1 MEATINKSPWKTTIA
16 AAMANY
22 IDAGSIVAGSAGLM
36 LWAEYLKMS
45 DWKIG
50 LIAAFSSN
58 AISAAVGALIGG
70 WVCDKYGRK
79 VVYTYDMLFYMV
91 GMLFIIFSHSYVM
104 LFIGYVIVGLSVGA
118 DIPAS
123 WTFIAEEAPA
133 TQRAKHCGT
142 AQLAWAIGPVVT
154 LLLSFALIDLG
165 LLGSRIVFA
174 HLLVLAF
181 ITWKMRRSLSES
193 KIWKEEQK
201 GEKILASKGV
211 KAISSVREFFI
222 RPNITAMLFLVGI
235 YLFWNMVAGTMGFL
249 MPFIYQTV
257 GGVTQGQAVILQ
269 AFLFTCTA
277 LSTYFIF
284 MKYAD
289 RLNRRMIYAV
299 AAISAIIAWGLFIV
313 APATT
318 LILIIFV
325 IIYGLHCG
333 VGQQAFYQLWASELF
348 PTKYRARF
356 QGIMFFFVR
365 VSCGIWTFLVP
376 HLISAKGFSFVA
388 SLMVIFLIISAIIGI
403 VFAPNTSGKTLKQIE
418 HERYGKIKDIHLGLE
433 EIN

>member
-1 MEATINKSPWKTTIA
+1 MEGSCNRSVWRTTIP

-45 DWKIG
+45 DWRIG

-70 WVCDKYGRK
+70 WICDKYGRK
-79 VVYTYDMLFYMV
+79 IVYTYDMLFYMF
-91 GMLFIIFSHSYVM
+91 GMLFIIFSHSYVT

-133 TQRAKHCGT
+133 EQRAKHCGT

-154 LLLSFALIDLG
+154 LLLSFALTDLG

-181 ITWKMRRSLSES
+181 ITWKLRRSLSES
-193 KIWKEEQK
+193 KIWKDEKE
-201 GEKILASKGV
+201 GEKILAEKGV
-211 KAISSVREFFI
+211 EAKSSFKEFFI
-222 RPNITAMLFLVGI
+222 IPNLKAMLFLIGI

-257 GGVTQGQAVILQ
+257 GGVTQAQAVILQ

-289 RLNRRMIYAV
+289 KMNRRLLYAI
-299 AAISAIIAWGLFIV
+299 AAIAAIFAWGLFVV
-313 APATT
+313 APVTVV
-318 LILIIFV
+318 ILLIFV

-333 VGQQAFYQLWASELF
+333 IGQQAFYQLWASEIF
-348 PTKYRARF
+348 PTKYRARS

-365 VSCGIWTFLVP
+365 VSCGVWTFLVP

-388 SLMVIFLIISAIIGI
+388 SLMVIFLIISAIIGVI
-403 VFAPNTSGKTLKQIE
+403 FAPDTSGKTLKQIE
-418 HERYGKIKDIHLGLE
+418 HERYEKYKNIHLGLE
-433 EIN
+433 EIK